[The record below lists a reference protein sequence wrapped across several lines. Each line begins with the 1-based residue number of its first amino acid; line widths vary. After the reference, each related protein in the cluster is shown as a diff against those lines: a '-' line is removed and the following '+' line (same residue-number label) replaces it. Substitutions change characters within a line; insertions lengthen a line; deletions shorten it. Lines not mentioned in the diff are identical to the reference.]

1 MPPAVDSILDPASLR
16 YPEELPITAHRA
28 ELVAAI
34 QNNQV
39 VIVAGEPGSGKT
51 TQLPKLCIEAGRGK
65 RGRIGCT
72 QPRRIA
78 AISIASR
85 VAEELGPTA
94 AGLVGY
100 KIRFR
105 DETSRATRIKFMTDG
120 ILLAEA
126 QHDRQL
132 KAYDTIIV
140 DEAHER
146 SLNIDFLLGL
156 LKQLL
161 VKRPELKLII
171 TSATIDT
178 AKFARAFGNAP
189 IIDVAGR
196 AHPVEVRY
204 QPLDPA
210 REEEG
215 EETYV
220 DQAIAAVLALRQED
234 RQGDILIFMPTERD
248 IRETVDGLSE
258 AIRQARL
265 RHGGSEATVL
275 PLFGRLSPGEQ
286 TRIFQPV
293 RGQKIVV
300 ATNVAETSITVPGI
314 RYVIDTGLARI
325 AGYNPRA
332 RTHKLPVVAVSRASC
347 DQRKGRCGRVGPG
360 ICIRLYS
367 EEEYL
372 ARPEFTAPEIVR
384 TNLAEVIL
392 RMISLHLGDPAS
404 FPFVDPPSPRAIRD
418 GYALLMELEAI
429 DEQQRLTR
437 VGQLM
442 ARLPLDPRIARMI
455 IEAREQNALR
465 EVAVIAAALSIQ
477 DPRVRPAE
485 KEGAADAAHARFVH
499 PHSDF
504 LFFLNLWDTYHQTLT
519 KIKSQS
525 RMRKFAKSH
534 YLSYLRLAE
543 WLDIHEQIARILA
556 EEPGFAMNT
565 VPAPCD
571 AIHRALLAGNLRNIG
586 LKKEKNSYQ
595 GAGGREMVIFPGSS
609 LYNKGGQWIMAAE
622 VVETTRLYARTVANI
637 QVEWLEPL
645 ARPLCRYAYSDPH
658 WEKRRGQVVALEKA
672 TLFGLVIVAGRKVNY
687 GRIKPAEARQI
698 FIHAALVEGE
708 LQGDYDFLAHNRTL
722 VAGLQALEERVR
734 RRNVLVDDQVIYRFY
749 DERLGGDVWDQA
761 GLRRFL
767 KQPGADQ
774 RLRLTES
781 DLLRQLPETHELEQF
796 PARLLLDGVELALAY
811 TFAPGSEEDGVTVA
825 VPLHLVGH
833 LRPEVFEWL
842 VPGLLLEKITFLLK
856 SLPKS
861 LRRPLIPVPQAAA
874 RIAAELTPYRGSLYS
889 AMAQSVQDLYGVRIT
904 PADWAIDTL
913 PPHLRFRF
921 QLVDSRG
928 KVLKES
934 RHFQE
939 IRAMESV
946 AIADDRE
953 VAALKRQ
960 WERDE
965 VRPET
970 LPEVPARLPITDAAG
985 RLAGYLY
992 PGLEP
997 GEGNRV
1003 GLRLFREQA
1012 AARQA
1017 TTVALCHLYSQE
1029 FKPALK
1035 SIRKECAVP
1044 RQHWA
1049 LCEGLGGHDELNAA
1063 LWDFVQKEMFGVRE
1077 ATVPGPADFARQVA
1091 QVRQQGIALLAKKAF
1106 APVLAVLQA
1115 RRETL
1120 DAISRLQGQAKGP
1133 AGRAADFREAVAALV
1148 PPDFLNRYTLAQLAN
1163 LPRYLK
1169 ALRLRLERA
1178 QVDRAKDEAK
1188 ARQLAPF
1195 EERLARVG
1203 DTAAMS
1209 AAKQRQLAEYREM
1222 VEEFKVSLFA
1232 QELKT
1237 AYPVSAKRLEEKWR
1251 EFELLR

>member
-1 MPPAVDSILDPASLR
+1 MPSAAEPILAPLSLR

-34 QNNQV
+34 RDNQV

-51 TQLPKLCIEAGRGK
+51 TQLPKLCIEAGRGR

-85 VAEELGPTA
+85 VAEELGPA
-94 AGLVGY
+94 GAGLVGY

-105 DETSRATRIKFMTDG
+105 DETSRTTRIKFMTDG

-126 QHDRQL
+126 QHDREL
-132 KAYDTIIV
+132 RAYDTIII

-161 VKRPELKLII
+161 TKRPELKLII

-178 AKFARAFGNAP
+178 TKFARAFGGAP
-189 IIDVAGR
+189 VIDVAGR
-196 AHPVEVRY
+196 AYPVEVRY
-204 QPLDPA
+204 QPVDHE

-220 DQAIAAVLALRQED
+220 DRAVAAVLALRRED

-248 IRETVDGLSE
+248 IRETVDTLSE
-258 AIRQARL
+258 AIKVERQH
-265 RHGGSEATVL
+265 HGGSEATVL

-286 TRIFQPV
+286 TRIFQPA

-314 RYVIDTGLARI
+314 RYVIDTGLARL
-325 AGYNPRA
+325 ASYNPRA
-332 RTHKLPVVAVSRASC
+332 RTHKLPVVPVSRASC
-347 DQRKGRCGRVGPG
+347 DQRQGRCGRVGPG
-360 ICIRLYS
+360 ICLRLYS

-372 ARPEFTAPEIVR
+372 ARPEFTPPEIVR

-392 RMISLHLGDPAS
+392 RMISLHLGEPAA
-404 FPFVDPPSPRAIRD
+404 FPFVDPPSSRAIRD
-418 GYALLMELEAI
+418 GYALLAELEAI
-429 DEQQRLTR
+429 DDRQRLTR
-437 VGQLM
+437 VGELM

-455 IEAREQNALR
+455 VEARNENALR

-556 EEPGFAMNT
+556 EEPGFAMNSE
-565 VPAPCD
+565 PAAYD
-571 AIHRALLAGNLRNIG
+571 AVHRALLSGNLRNIG
-586 LKKEKNSYQ
+586 LKKEKNVYQ
-595 GAGGREMVIFPGSS
+595 GAGGREMVIFPGSA

-622 VVETTRLYARTVANI
+622 VVETTKLYARTVANI
-637 QVEWLEPL
+637 KVEWLEPL

-672 TLFGLVIVAGRKVNY
+672 TLFGLVIVAGRQVNY
-687 GRIKPAEARQI
+687 GRINPAEARQL
-698 FIHAALVEGE
+698 FIQAALVEGE
-708 LQGDYDFLAHNRTL
+708 LQGDYGFLSHNQKL
-722 VAGLQALEERVR
+722 VADLQALEERVR
-734 RRNVLVDDQVIYRFY
+734 RRDVLVDEQVIGRFY
-749 DERLGGDVWDQA
+749 EERLPGDIWDQA

-774 RLRLTES
+774 RLRLTEA
-781 DLLRQLPETHELEQF
+781 DLLRQLPENHELEQF
-796 PARLLLDGVELALAY
+796 PARLHLDGVELALTY
-811 TFAPGSEEDGVTVA
+811 TFAPGSEADGVTVA

-833 LRPEVFEWL
+833 LRPESFEWL
-842 VPGLLLEKITFLLK
+842 VPGLLFEKITFLLK

-861 LRRPLIPVPQAAA
+861 LRRPLVPVAQAAE
-874 RIAAELTPYRGSLYS
+874 RIAQELTPYQGSLYT
-889 AMAQSVQDLYGVRIT
+889 AMARAVQDLYGVRVT
-904 PADWAIDTL
+904 PADWGIESL

-921 QLVDSRG
+921 QLVDSQG
-928 KVLKES
+928 TVLKES

-939 IRAMESV
+939 IRAMEGL
-946 AIADDRE
+946 AIPDDRE
-953 VAALKRQ
+953 AMALRRQ
-960 WERDE
+960 WERDGIG
-965 VRPET
+965 PET
-970 LPEVPARLPITDAAG
+970 LPQVPSQLPLSDNAG

-992 PGLEP
+992 PGLELVA
-997 GEGNRV
+997 GQGV
-1003 GLRLFREQA
+1003 GLRLFREEA

-1017 TTVALCHLYSQE
+1017 TRAALCHLYSQE

-1035 SIRKECAVP
+1035 SIKKECAIP

-1063 LWDFVQKEMFGVRE
+1063 LWEFVQVEMFGVR
-1077 ATVPGPADFARQVA
+1077 AAAVPTPTDFARQVA
-1091 QVRQQGIALLAKKAF
+1091 HVRQQGIALLAKKAF
-1106 APVLAVLQA
+1106 EPVIAVLQA

-1120 DAISRLQGQAKGP
+1120 DAISRLAAQTKGQAS
-1133 AGRAADFREAVAALV
+1133 RAADLRADVAVLV
-1148 PPDFLNRYTLAQLAN
+1148 PPDFLQRYTLAQLTN

-1188 ARQLAPF
+1188 AKQLAPF
-1195 EERLARVG
+1195 AERLAGVG
-1203 DTAAMS
+1203 DEAAMGE
-1209 AAKQRQLAEYREM
+1209 AKRQVLAEYREM

>member
-1 MPPAVDSILDPASLR
+1 MPSAVHPIRDPLRLR
-16 YPEELPITAHRA
+16 YPEELPISAHRA

-34 QNNQV
+34 REHQV

-78 AISIASR
+78 AISIAGR
-85 VAEELGPTA
+85 VAEELGPEGA
-94 AGLVGY
+94 SLVGY

-105 DETSRATRIKFMTDG
+105 DETSRSTRIKFMTDG
-120 ILLAEA
+120 IMLAEA

-132 KAYDTIIV
+132 RAYDTIIV

-146 SLNIDFLLGL
+146 TLNIDFLLGL

-161 VKRPELKLII
+161 ARRPELKLII

-178 AKFARAFGNAP
+178 AKFAKAFGGAP
-189 IIDVAGR
+189 VIDVAGR
-196 AHPVEVRY
+196 AYPVEVRY
-204 QPLDPA
+204 QPVDHE

-220 DQAIAAVLALRQED
+220 DRAVAAVLALRRED

-248 IRETVDGLSE
+248 IRETVDALSE
-258 AIRQARL
+258 AIKVERQ

-275 PLFGRLSPGEQ
+275 PLFGRLSPSEQ
-286 TRIFQPV
+286 TRIFQPA

-325 AGYNPRA
+325 ASYSPRA
-332 RTHKLPVVAVSRASC
+332 RTHKLPVVPVSRASC

-360 ICIRLYS
+360 ICLRLYS

-372 ARPEFTAPEIVR
+372 ARPEFTSPEIVR

-418 GYALLMELEAI
+418 GYALLAELEAI
-429 DEQQRLTR
+429 DEQQHLTT

-455 IEAREQNALR
+455 VEARNENALR

-485 KEGAADAAHARFVH
+485 KEGAADAAHGRFVH

-504 LFFLNLWDTYHQTLT
+504 LFFLNLWDTYHQTLE

-543 WLDIHEQIARILA
+543 WMDVHEQIARILA
-556 EEPGFAMNT
+556 EEPGFAMNSE
-565 VPAPCD
+565 PAAYD

-586 LKKEKNSYQ
+586 LKKEKNIYQ
-595 GAGGREMVIFPGSS
+595 GAGGRETVIFPGSA

-637 QVEWLEPL
+637 KVEWLEPL
-645 ARPLCRYAYSDPH
+645 AGDLCRYAYSDPH

-672 TLFGLVIVAGRKVNY
+672 TLFGLIIVAGRKVNY
-687 GRIKPAEARQI
+687 GRINPEEARQL
-698 FIHAALVEGE
+698 FIHSALVDGE
-708 LQGDYDFLAHNRTL
+708 LQGDYDFLAHNQKL
-722 VAGLQALEERVR
+722 VADLQALEERVR
-734 RRNVLVDDQVIYRFY
+734 RRDVLVDDQVIYQFY
-749 DERLGGDVWDQA
+749 DDRLPADVWDQA

-774 RLRLTES
+774 RLRLTEA
-781 DLLRQLPETHELEQF
+781 DLLRQLPEAHELEQF
-796 PARLLLDGVELALAY
+796 PARLPLDGVELALAY
-811 TFAPGSEEDGVTVA
+811 TFAPGSEGDGVTVA
-825 VPLHLVGH
+825 VPVHMVGH
-833 LRPEVFEWL
+833 LRPELFEWL

-861 LRRPLIPVPQAAA
+861 LRRPLIPVPQAAE
-874 RIAAELTPYRGSLYS
+874 RIAEELTPYHGSLYT
-889 AMAQSVQDLYGVRIT
+889 AMAQAVQELYGVRIT
-904 PADWAIDTL
+904 SADWAIETL

-921 QLVDSRG
+921 RLVDSRG
-928 KVLKES
+928 AVLKES

-939 IRAMESV
+939 IRAMGGTAV
-946 AIADDRE
+946 PDDRE
-953 VAALKRQ
+953 VSALRRQ
-960 WERDE
+960 WERDG
-965 VRPET
+965 VGPES
-970 LPEVPARLPITDAAG
+970 LPQVPPQLPLTDSAG

-992 PGLEP
+992 PGLVLG
-997 GEGNRV
+997 GENRIA
-1003 GLRLFREQA
+1003 LHLFAEQA
-1012 AARQA
+1012 AARQE
-1017 TTVALCHLYSQE
+1017 TSKALCHLYGQE
-1029 FKPALK
+1029 FKQALK
-1035 SIRKECAVP
+1035 SIRKECAIP

-1063 LWDFVQKEMFGVRE
+1063 LWDFVQLEMFGVRE
-1077 ATVPGPADFARQVA
+1077 AAVPGPADFVRQVA
-1091 QVRQQGIALLAKKAF
+1091 QIRQQGIALLAKRAF
-1106 APVLAVLQA
+1106 EPVLAVLQA
-1115 RRETL
+1115 RREAL
-1120 DAISRLQGQAKGP
+1120 DAINRLAAQAKGQ
-1133 AGRAADFREAVAALV
+1133 ANRGVDFRATVASLV
-1148 PPDFLNRYTLAQLAN
+1148 PPDFLQRYSLVQLAS

-1188 ARQLAPF
+1188 AKQLAPF
-1195 EERLARVG
+1195 EARLAAVG
-1203 DTAAMS
+1203 DDAAMGE
-1209 AAKQRQLAEYREM
+1209 AKRRLLAEYREM

-1251 EFELLR
+1251 EFELLH

>member
-1 MPPAVDSILDPASLR
+1 MPLSATPATILDPARLN
-16 YPEELPITAHRA
+16 YPEELPISAHRA

-34 QNNQV
+34 RENQV
-39 VIVAGEPGSGKT
+39 VIVSGEPGSGKT
-51 TQLPKLCIEAGRGK
+51 TQLPKLCIEAGRGR

-78 AISIASR
+78 AISIAGR
-85 VAEELGPTA
+85 VAEELGPA
-94 AGLVGY
+94 GAGLVGY

-105 DETSRATRIKFMTDG
+105 DETSRNTRIKFMTDG

-126 QHDRQL
+126 QQDREL
-132 KAYDTIIV
+132 RAYDTIIV

-156 LKQLL
+156 LRQILAR
-161 VKRPELKLII
+161 RPELKLII

-178 AKFARAFGNAP
+178 EKFARAFGNAP
-189 IIDVAGR
+189 VIDVAGR
-196 AHPVEVRY
+196 AYPVEVRY
-204 QPLDPA
+204 QPVDHE

-220 DQAIAAVLALRQED
+220 DRSVAAVLALRRED

-248 IRETVDGLSE
+248 IRETVE
-258 AIRQARL
+258 ALEISIGEQQR
-265 RHGGSEATVL
+265 RHGGGEATVL

-286 TRIFQPV
+286 TRVFQPA

-325 AGYNPRA
+325 ATYNPRA
-332 RTHKLPVVAVSRASC
+332 RTHKLPVVPVSRASC

-367 EEEYL
+367 EEEYQQ
-372 ARPEFTAPEIVR
+372 RPEFTPPEIVR

-392 RMISLHLGDPAS
+392 RMLSLHLGDPAS

-418 GYALLMELEAI
+418 GYALLAELEAI
-429 DEQQRLTR
+429 DERQHLTR

-455 IEAREQNALR
+455 IEARNENALR

-485 KEGAADAAHARFVH
+485 KEGAADAAHARFVN

-504 LFFLNLWDTYHQTLT
+504 LFFLNLWDTYHQTLE

-534 YLSYLRLAE
+534 YLSYLRLSE
-543 WLDIHEQIARILA
+543 WLDIHEQIARILS
-556 EEPGFAMNT
+556 EEQGFAMNSE
-565 VPAPCD
+565 PASH
-571 AIHRALLAGNLRNIG
+571 AAVHRALLSGNLRNIG

-595 GAGGREMVIFPGSS
+595 GAGGREMVIFPGSA

-645 ARPLCRYAYSDPH
+645 ARDLCRYAYSDPH

-687 GRIKPAEARQI
+687 GRIRPEEARQL
-698 FIHAALVEGE
+698 FIQAALVEGE
-708 LQGDYDFLAHNRTL
+708 LQGDYDFLAHNRKL
-722 VAGLQALEERVR
+722 VADLQALEERVR
-734 RRNVLVDDQVIYRFY
+734 RRDVLVDDQAIFAFY
-749 DERLGGDVWDQA
+749 DQRLDRDVWDQA

-767 KQPGADQ
+767 KKPGAD
-774 RLRLTES
+774 RALRLAEA
-781 DLLRQLPETHELEQF
+781 DLLRQLPENHELEQF
-796 PARLLLDGVELALAY
+796 PAKLQLDGVELALSY

-825 VPLHLVGH
+825 VPLHLLGH

-861 LRRPLIPVPQAAA
+861 LRRPLVPVSQAAERLA
-874 RIAAELTPYRGSLYS
+874 RELVPCEGSLYT
-889 AMAQSVQDLYGVRIT
+889 ALARAVQELYGVRVT
-904 PADWAIDTL
+904 PSDWAIDTL

-921 QLVDSRG
+921 RLVDSKG
-928 KVLKES
+928 SVLKES
-934 RHFQE
+934 RRFQE
-939 IRAMESV
+939 IRTLAGT
-946 AIADDRE
+946 AIPDDRE
-953 VAALKRQ
+953 VAALRRQ
-960 WERDE
+960 WERDGLG
-965 VRPET
+965 PES
-970 LPEVPARLPITDAAG
+970 LPEVPAQLPITDSAG
-985 RLAGYLY
+985 RLAGYLS
-992 PGLEP
+992 PGLVLGAE
-997 GEGNRV
+997 NRIA
-1003 GLRLFREQA
+1003 LRLFAEQT

-1017 TTVALCHLYSQE
+1017 TTTALCHLFSQE
-1029 FKPALK
+1029 FKQALK
-1035 SIRKECAVP
+1035 SLRKECAIP

-1063 LWDFVQKEMFGVRE
+1063 LWDFVQQEMFGVRD

-1091 QVRQQGIALLAKKAF
+1091 RVREQGIALLAKRAF
-1106 APVLAVLQA
+1106 EPVLAVLQA

-1120 DAISRLQGQAKGP
+1120 DALNRLGSLSAQRG
-1133 AGRAADFREAVAALV
+1133 ADFRAAVASLV
-1148 PPDFLNRYTLAQLAN
+1148 PPDFLGRYSLAQLAS

-1195 EERLARVG
+1195 EERLARLG
-1203 DTAAMS
+1203 DEAAMS
-1209 AAKQRQLAEYREM
+1209 SAKRERLAEYREM

>member
-1 MPPAVDSILDPASLR
+1 MSSAVAPLIAPASLR

-34 QNNQV
+34 RDNQV

-85 VAEELGPTA
+85 VAEELGPEG

-132 KAYDTIIV
+132 RAYDTIIV

-161 VKRPELKLII
+161 AKRPELKLII

-196 AHPVEVRY
+196 AYPVEVRY
-204 QPLDPA
+204 QPVDHE

-220 DQAIAAVLALRQED
+220 DRAVAAVIALRQED

-248 IRETVDGLSE
+248 IRETVDALDE
-258 AIRQARL
+258 AIRQARQ

-275 PLFGRLSPGEQ
+275 PLFGRLAPSEQ
-286 TRIFQPV
+286 TRIFQPA
-293 RGQKIVV
+293 RGQKVVV

-325 AGYNPRA
+325 ASYNPRA

-367 EEEYL
+367 EEEYQ
-372 ARPEFTAPEIVR
+372 ARPEFTLPEIVR

-392 RMISLHLGDPAS
+392 RMISLHLGDPAA
-404 FPFVDPPSPRAIRD
+404 FPFVDPPSPRAVRD
-418 GYALLMELEAI
+418 GYALLAELEAI
-429 DEQQRLTR
+429 DGQQRLTR

-455 IEAREQNALR
+455 IEARHENALR

-499 PHSDF
+499 PRSDF
-504 LFFLNLWDTYHQTLT
+504 LFFLTLWDTYHQTLG

-556 EEPGFAMNT
+556 EEPGFAMNSA
-565 VPAPCD
+565 PASYD
-571 AIHRALLAGNLRNIG
+571 AVHRALLAGNLRNIG
-586 LKKEKNSYQ
+586 LKKEKNIYQ
-595 GAGGREMVIFPGSS
+595 GAGGREMVVFPGSA
-609 LYNKGGQWIMAAE
+609 LYNKAGQWIMAAE

-658 WEKRRGQVVALEKA
+658 WEKRRGQVVAFEKA

-687 GRIKPAEARQI
+687 GRIKPDEARLF
-698 FIHAALVEGE
+698 FIQSALVEGE
-708 LQGDYDFLAHNRTL
+708 LQGDYDFLAHNQKL

-734 RRNVLVDDQVIYRFY
+734 RRDVLVDEQVIYQFY
-749 DERLGGDVWDQA
+749 DERLPDDVWDQA

-767 KQPGADQ
+767 KQPGAD
-774 RLRLTES
+774 RKLRLTEA
-781 DLLRQLPETHELEQF
+781 DLLRQLPEAGELEQF
-796 PARLLLDGVELALAY
+796 PARLQLDGVELGLAY

-825 VPLHLVGH
+825 IPLHLVGH
-833 LRPEVFEWL
+833 LRPESFEWL

-856 SLPKS
+856 SLPKL
-861 LRRPLIPVPQAAA
+861 LRRPLVPVVQAAE
-874 RIAAELTPYRGSLYS
+874 RIAEELTPYHGSLYT
-889 AMAQSVQDLYGVRIT
+889 AMARAVQDLYGVRVT

-921 QLVDSRG
+921 RLVDSQG
-928 KVLKES
+928 SVLKQS

-939 IRAMESV
+939 IRAMEGL
-946 AIADDRE
+946 AIPDDRE
-953 VAALKRQ
+953 AAALKRQ
-960 WERDE
+960 WERDGIG
-965 VRPET
+965 PET
-970 LPEVPARLPITDAAG
+970 LPEVPSQLAITDASG

-992 PGLEP
+992 SGLEL

-1003 GLRLFREQA
+1003 GLRLFSDQA

-1017 TTVALCHLYSQE
+1017 TTVALCHLYGQE

-1035 SIRKECAVP
+1035 SIRKECAIP

-1049 LCEGLGGHDELNAA
+1049 LCEGLGGHDELNEA
-1063 LWDFVQKEMFGVRE
+1063 LWGFVQVEMFGVRE
-1077 ATVPGPADFARQVA
+1077 AGVPSSADFARQVA
-1091 QVRQQGIALLAKKAF
+1091 AVRQQGIALLAKKAF
-1106 APVLAVLQA
+1106 EPAIAVLQA

-1120 DAISRLQGQAKGP
+1120 DAISRLQSQAKGQ
-1133 AGRAADFREAVAALV
+1133 AGRAADFREGVAALV
-1148 PPDFLNRYTLAQLAN
+1148 PPDFLNRYSLAQLAN

-1188 ARQLAPF
+1188 AKQLAPF
-1195 EERLARVG
+1195 EERLAVVG

-1209 AAKQRQLAEYREM
+1209 AAKQRQLTEYREM

>member
-1 MPPAVDSILDPASLR
+1 MPPAADSIVDQASLR
-16 YPEELPITAHRA
+16 YPEKLPICAHRA

-34 QNNQV
+34 REHQV

-85 VAEELGPTA
+85 VAEELGPDG

-132 KAYDTIIV
+132 RAYDTIIV

-161 VKRPELKLII
+161 AKRPELKLII

-178 AKFARAFGNAP
+178 AKFARAFGGAP

-196 AHPVEVRY
+196 AYPVEVRY
-204 QPLDPA
+204 QPLDPE

-220 DQAIAAVLALRQED
+220 DQAVAAVLALRRED

-248 IRETVDGLSE
+248 IRETVDSLSE
-258 AIRQARL
+258 ALRQAQL

-275 PLFGRLSPGEQ
+275 PLFGRLTPSEQ
-286 TRIFQPV
+286 TRIFQPAK
-293 RGQKIVV
+293 GQKIVV

-325 AGYNPRA
+325 ASYNPRA
-332 RTHKLPVVAVSRASC
+332 RTHKLPVVPVSRASC

-367 EEEYL
+367 EEEYQQ
-372 ARPEFTAPEIVR
+372 RPEFTAPEIVR

-418 GYALLMELEAI
+418 GYALLAELEAI
-429 DEQQRLTR
+429 DEQQRLTK

-455 IEAREQNALR
+455 VEARNENALR

-504 LFFLNLWDTYHQTLT
+504 LFFLTLWDTYHQTLT
-519 KIKSQS
+519 KIRSQS
-525 RMRKFAKSH
+525 RMRKFCKSH

-543 WLDIHEQIARILA
+543 WLDIHEQIERILA
-556 EEPGFAMNT
+556 EEPGFAANSQ
-565 VPAPCD
+565 PASYD
-571 AIHRALLAGNLRNIG
+571 AIHRSLLSGNLRNIG
-586 LKKEKNSYQ
+586 LKKEKNLYQ
-595 GAGGREMVIFPGSS
+595 GAGGREMVIFPGSG
-609 LYNKGGQWIMAAE
+609 LYNKAGQWIMAAE
-622 VVETTRLYARTVANI
+622 VVETTKVYARIVANI
-637 QVEWLEPL
+637 KVEWLEPL
-645 ARPLCRYAYSDPH
+645 ARDLCRYAYSDPH
-658 WEKRRGQVVALEKA
+658 WEKRRGQVVASEKA

-687 GRIKPAEARQI
+687 GRIRPDEARQL
-698 FIHAALVEGE
+698 FIHSALVEGE
-708 LQGDYDFLAHNRTL
+708 LQGDYDFLAHNQKL
-722 VAGLQALEERVR
+722 VADLQALEERVR
-734 RRNVLVDDQVIYRFY
+734 RRDVLVDDRAIARFY
-749 DERLGGDVWDQA
+749 DERLPSDVWDQA

-767 KQPGADQ
+767 KKPGADQ
-774 RLRLTES
+774 QLRLIEA
-781 DLLRQLPETHELEQF
+781 DLLRQMPENHELDQF
-796 PARLLLDGVELALAY
+796 PARLRLDGVDLALTY

-825 VPLHLVGH
+825 VPVNLVGH

-842 VPGLLLEKITFLLK
+842 VPGLLPEKITFLLK

-861 LRRPLIPVPQAAA
+861 LRRPLIPVPQAAE
-874 RIAAELTPYRGSLYS
+874 RIAAELTPYQGSLYT
-889 AMAQSVQDLYGVRIT
+889 AMARAVQDLYGVRVT
-904 PADWAIDTL
+904 PADWAIDSL

-921 QLVDSRG
+921 RLVDSRG
-928 KVLKES
+928 TVLAES
-934 RHFQE
+934 RRFSE
-939 IRAMESV
+939 IRAMETA
-946 AIADDRE
+946 AIPDDRE
-953 VAALKRQ
+953 VAALRRQ

-965 VRPET
+965 VQAAS
-970 LPEVPARLPITDAAG
+970 LPAVPAQLPITDAGG

-992 PGLEP
+992 PGLEL

-1003 GLRLFREQA
+1003 GLRLFSDQA

-1017 TTVALCHLYSQE
+1017 TTLALCHLYSQE
-1029 FKPALK
+1029 FKQALK
-1035 SIRKECAVP
+1035 SIRKECAIP

-1063 LWDFVQKEMFGVRE
+1063 LWDFVQIEMFGVRH
-1077 ATVPGPADFARQVA
+1077 AAVPAAQEFARQVA
-1091 QVRQQGIALLAKKAF
+1091 QVREQGIALLARQAF
-1106 APVLAVLQA
+1106 EPVLAVLQA
-1115 RRETL
+1115 RREAL
-1120 DAISRLQGQAKGP
+1120 DVINRLGPQGTHRIAAFRDSVASLVP
-1133 AGRAADFREAVAALV
+1133 ADFLE
-1148 PPDFLNRYTLAQLAN
+1148 RYSLAQLTN

-1188 ARQLAPF
+1188 AKQLAPF

-1203 DTAAMS
+1203 D
-1209 AAKQRQLAEYREM
+1209 
-1222 VEEFKVSLFA
+1222 
-1232 QELKT
+1232 
-1237 AYPVSAKRLEEKWR
+1237 
-1251 EFELLR
+1251 